1 MELPRN
7 EPTPGFDK
15 KRKVEVISQKAVGT
29 DRFSVRVQLY
39 SLVKPREVTSDLRL
53 EPNEAEDLAAMLMY
67 YAQEA
72 RNGGS

>member
-7 EPTPGFDK
+7 GPSLGFEK
-15 KRKVEVISQKAVGT
+15 KRKVEVSALLAVKANRHAVK
-29 DRFSVRVQLY
+29 VELY
-39 SLVKPREVTSDLRL
+39 SLRKGYGVTADLRL

-72 RNGGS
+72 RNASS